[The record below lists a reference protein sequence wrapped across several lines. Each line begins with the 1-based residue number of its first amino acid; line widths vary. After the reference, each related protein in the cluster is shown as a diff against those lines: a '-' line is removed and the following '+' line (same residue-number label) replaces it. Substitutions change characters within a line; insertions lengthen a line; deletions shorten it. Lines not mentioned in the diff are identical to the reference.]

1 MLKRITEEQFE
12 AVCQAL
18 SNTHKGIRSVC
29 KDCGTTYDT
38 FKTFLN
44 DKDHYA
50 RYVRAREEQLNYLED
65 ELRELAWQ
73 IDNMDKVQDR
83 VNLGAN
89 YIQQARLKMDTL
101 KFILS
106 KLRSNVWGD
115 RVEVT
120 HKQEPRIFNL
130 NDGVSDDNRSEENAA
145 DEGQ

>member
-1 MLKRITEEQFE
+1 MPKRITEEQFE
-12 AVCQAL
+12 AVCVAL

-29 KDCGTTYDT
+29 KECGTTYDT

-44 DKDHYA
+44 DKEHYA

-73 IDNMDKVQDR
+73 IDNINLVKDK
-83 VNLGAN
+83 VNLGGN

-120 HKQEPRIFNL
+120 HKQEPRIFNIDHGIP
-130 NDGVSDDNRSEENAA
+130 NDNRSDEDAA
-145 DEGQ
+145 DERQ